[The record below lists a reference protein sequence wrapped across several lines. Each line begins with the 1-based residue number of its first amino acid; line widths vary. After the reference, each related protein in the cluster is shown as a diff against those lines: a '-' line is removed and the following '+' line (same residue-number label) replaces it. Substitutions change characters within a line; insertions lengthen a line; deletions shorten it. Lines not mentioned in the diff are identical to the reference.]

1 MGSDMIDITEMHARC
16 VRAHEAEGLP
26 QSVRDS
32 LADVPHL
39 LAAVI
44 RLRGDLADRDCGIES
59 ALRICQIDSLRAAV
73 RAADA
78 MARAL
83 LDKSNGAHEC
93 NGGPERCWHCADAES
108 DRAVVSAYDQA
119 RAKCGE
125 VT

>member
-1 MGSDMIDITEMHARC
+1 MGGS
-16 VRAHEAEGLP
+16 EAEDRIDGLSDRVD
-26 QSVRDS
+26 Q
-32 LADVPHL
+32 LIAEADEL
-39 LAAVI
+39 NAT
-44 RLRGDLADRDCGIES
+44 IE
-59 ALRICQIDSLRAAV
+59 SLRAAV

>member
-1 MGSDMIDITEMHARC
+1 MGEYHAPASDNIVCALNAIAFELEVMNAR
-16 VRAHEAEGLP
+16 AAKIHGH
-26 QSVRDS
+26 DS
-32 LADVPHL
+32 EQET
-39 LAAVI
+39 
-44 RLRGDLADRDCGIES
+44 IE
-59 ALRICQIDSLRAAV
+59 SLRAAV